1 MDRIAAVMLVRDDG
15 AVLMQHRDDK
25 PGLRAAGQWVPPGG
39 HCEDGEAPGVGAY
52 REFLEETGYCC
63 HELTLICQI
72 ISDNDPGWPPQELT
86 VFATRYDGKQKV
98 SCFEGQAIE
107 FIARDQATQYLI
119 PEYILQIWDQ
129 TLKQFP
135 ILNSN

>member
-39 HCEDGEAPGVGAY
+39 HCEDGERVEDGAR

-63 HELTLICQI
+63 ESLTLICNM
-72 ISDNDPGWPPQELT
+72 ISDNDPGWPPQDLT
-86 VFATRYDGKQKV
+86 VFAVRYDGVQEI
-98 SCFEGQAIE
+98 SCFEGQAVE
-107 FIARDQATQYLI
+107 FITRESAGDYFI
-119 PEYILQIWDQ
+119 PEYILQIWDLV
-129 TLKQFP
+129 LKKFP
-135 ILNSN
+135 VPNSN